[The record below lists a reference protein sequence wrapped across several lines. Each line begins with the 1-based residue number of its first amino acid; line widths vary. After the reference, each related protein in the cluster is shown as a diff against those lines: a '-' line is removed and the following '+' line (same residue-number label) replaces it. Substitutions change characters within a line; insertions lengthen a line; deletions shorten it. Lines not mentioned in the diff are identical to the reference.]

1 MENEENKD
9 SKWKKL
15 RETLLSDDHEWIV
28 EDELKTALNEAY
40 NKGIDPA
47 IILACRQACG
57 SRDEFRD
64 QLGGIL
70 SAPVATRKRR
80 VLAIDDEVNF
90 LELLRMNL
98 ERTRRYEVLIE
109 CDPTRAMDAFLSFKP
124 DLVIVDVIM
133 PGLDGH
139 EFVQNMRAREEGR
152 HVPVIMLTALLSD
165 SSVPSTTHD
174 GLLHLAKPMGI
185 KELVHCMEEHL
196 RAAERNSR
204 KAGT

>member
-1 MENEENKD
+1 MENEENKE
-9 SKWKKL
+9 SKWKQL

-70 SAPVATRKRR
+70 SGPVATRKRR
-80 VLAIDDEVNF
+80 ILAIDDEVNF
-90 LELLRMNL
+90 LDLLRLNL
-98 ERTRRYEVLIE
+98 EKTRRYEVVTE
-109 CDPTRAMDAFLSFKP
+109 SDPLQAMDTFLRSDP

-133 PGLDGH
+133 PGLDGQ
-139 EFVQNMRAREEGR
+139 EFVRNMRACEVGR
-152 HVPVIMLTALLSD
+152 NIPVIMLTALLSD

-196 RAAERNSR
+196 RAAER
-204 KAGT
+204 KARLAGA